1 MTPIQIGDAYRAVL
15 RLSATVFPYA
25 VARNIAKLKKRLE
38 DEVDT
43 VANAERAISEKYGG
57 TFKRDG
63 TIIIEDPEKGEK
75 CADELNE
82 FRQQDDDIKLPV
94 VDLSKYVD
102 SIRISPADIDAL
114 EGIVIFEREER
125 ERQRLETMCAGE
137 ADC

>member
-15 RLSATVFPYA
+15 RLSNTVFPYA

-38 DEVDT
+38 DEIDA
-43 VANAERAISEKYGG
+43 VADAEKAIAAKYGG

-63 TIIIEDPEKGEK
+63 TIVIEDPEKGEK

-82 FRQQDDDIKLPV
+82 FRLQDDDIKLPV

-102 SIRISPADIDAL
+102 SIRISPADVDAL
-114 EGIVIFEREER
+114 EGIVTFEK
-125 ERQRLETMCAGE
+125 GE
-137 ADC
+137 DKNG